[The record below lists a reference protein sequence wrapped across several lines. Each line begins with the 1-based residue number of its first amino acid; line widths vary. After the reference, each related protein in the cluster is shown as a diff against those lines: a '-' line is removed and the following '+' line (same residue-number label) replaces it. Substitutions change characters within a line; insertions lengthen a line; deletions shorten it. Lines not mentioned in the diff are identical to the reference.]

1 MSKDY
6 SDCYYDIGSM
16 SCRCR
21 NCGCKN
27 TKPNRVCEK
36 CGHDFGIKSVVFAGK
51 ATKTIAIQQLSAYD
65 KLLKHQ
71 LTQWQ
76 NVESRG
82 VAPQSKSFVRD
93 NIEAI
98 EWLSLQITYLI
109 GDITENYESLGGEN
123 E

>member
-36 CGHDFGIKSVVFAGK
+36 CGYDFGTKSVVFVGK
-51 ATKTIAIQQLSAYD
+51 ATKTIVTQQLSAYD

-71 LTQWQ
+71 LSQWQ
-76 NVESRG
+76 NIKVAG
-82 VAPQSKSFVRD
+82 VAPQSKTFVDD

-109 GDITENYESLGGEN
+109 ADITENYESIGGED